1 MDDLETKL
9 GEILSN
15 PQMMQQIMGLAQSLG
30 QASGNTGVNAPPSV
44 PDLSA
49 MQAISGV
56 LSQSNMDAQQRNLLN
71 ALSPYLNQERIRKL
85 TFYGAFD
92 GDKLVGTLCMRA
104 TQHIGGFFVDASYHR
119 RGIGRRLFEATS
131 S

>member
-30 QASGNTGVNAPPSV
+30 QPSEKPSTNAPPSV

-56 LSQSNMDAQQRNLLN
+56 LSQSNMDAQQQNLLR
-71 ALSPYLNQERIRKL
+71 ALTPYLNRERIRKL
-85 TFYGAFD
+85 EKA
-92 GDKLVGTLCMRA
+92 MRA
-104 TQHIGGFFVDASYHR
+104 AKLAKMASAFLENGG
-119 RGIGRRLFEATS
+119 IQLLTGR
-131 S
+131 

>member
-30 QASGNTGVNAPPSV
+30 QPSEKPSMNAPPSI

-56 LSQSNMDAQQRNLLN
+56 LSQSNMDAQQQNLLR
-71 ALSPYLNQERIRKL
+71 ALTPYLNQERIRKL
-85 TFYGAFD
+85 EKA
-92 GDKLVGTLCMRA
+92 MRA
-104 TQHIGGFFVDASYHR
+104 AKLAKMASAFLENGG
-119 RGIGRRLFEATS
+119 IQLLTGR
-131 S
+131 

>member
-30 QASGNTGVNAPPSV
+30 QASGNTGANAPPSV

-85 TFYGAFD
+85 EKA
-92 GDKLVGTLCMRA
+92 MRA
-104 TQHIGGFFVDASYHR
+104 AKIAQQASCLL
-119 RGIGRRLFEATS
+119 GENGMKLL
-131 S
+131 

>member
-30 QASGNTGVNAPPSV
+30 QASGNTGANAPP
-44 PDLSA
+44 
-49 MQAISGV
+49 SGV

-85 TFYGAFD
+85 EKA
-92 GDKLVGTLCMRA
+92 MRA
-104 TQHIGGFFVDASYHR
+104 AK
-119 RGIGRRLFEATS
+119 LAKMTS
-131 S
+131 SFLENGGIQLLTGR

>member
-30 QASGNTGVNAPPSV
+30 QASGNTGANAPPSV

-56 LSQSNMDAQQRNLLN
+56 LFQSNMDAQQRNLLN

-85 TFYGAFD
+85 EKA
-92 GDKLVGTLCMRA
+92 MRA
-104 TQHIGGFFVDASYHR
+104 AK
-119 RGIGRRLFEATS
+119 LAKMTS
-131 S
+131 SFLENGGIQLLTGR